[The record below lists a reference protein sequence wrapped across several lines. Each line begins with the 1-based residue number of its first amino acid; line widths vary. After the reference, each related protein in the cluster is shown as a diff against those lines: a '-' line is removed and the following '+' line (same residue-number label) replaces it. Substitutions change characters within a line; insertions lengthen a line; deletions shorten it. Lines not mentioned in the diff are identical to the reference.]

1 MKILQNILFVVIAI
15 CILLALFLPV
25 LIWNTM
31 TKIIRHE
38 DLAEYY
44 KNVAIGFDQ
53 AGGSIL
59 YNQEKF
65 TISSWTWYMCGRG
78 YKANCLFMHIINM
91 LMGSETHCEDSFK
104 NEMHEIQE
112 DGEIK

>member
-1 MKILQNILFVVIAI
+1 MKILQNILFVVLAI

-25 LIWNTM
+25 LIWNTIS
-31 TKIIRHE
+31 KIIRHE

-65 TISSWTWYMCGRG
+65 TISSWTWHMCNRG
-78 YKANCLFMHIINM
+78 HQENCLFMRFINI
-91 LMGSETHCEDSFK
+91 LMGNANHCKDSFI
-104 NEMHEIQE
+104 NEIHEIQE

>member
-1 MKILQNILFVVIAI
+1 MKILQNIFFVVLAI
-15 CILLALFLPV
+15 CILIVLFLPV
-25 LIWNTM
+25 IIWNTIS
-31 TKIIRHE
+31 KIIRHE

-59 YNQEKF
+59 YDQEKF
-65 TISSWTWYMCGRG
+65 TISSWTWYLCYRG
-78 YKANCLFMHIINM
+78 YKINCIFMKLINI
-91 LMGSETHCEDSFK
+91 LMMSSTHCQDSFK
-104 NEMHEIQE
+104 HEIHEIQE